1 MEKGGTIHGGLAPGE
16 IAVVDGDERIAG
28 GAVDLG
34 PAVPSNPQGVNE
46 TSMGRASRP
55 PGALP
60 GSENAPYF

>member
-1 MEKGGTIHGGLAPGE
+1 MSGGLAPGE
-16 IAVVDGDERIAG
+16 VAVVDGNEQIAG

-46 TSMGRASRP
+46 PSAGRASR
-55 PGALP
+55 GGGLP

>member
-1 MEKGGTIHGGLAPGE
+1 MSGGLAPGE
-16 IAVVDGDERIAG
+16 VAVVDGNEQIAG

>member
-1 MEKGGTIHGGLAPGE
+1 MHGGVPAGGA
-16 IAVVDGDERIAG
+16 IVGGDEVIAG

-46 TSMGRASRP
+46 PSLGRSMRGGGLS
-55 PGALP
+55 